1 MITDACVYADGS
13 DTSVRRFALN
23 AASCKFS
30 RIIAVGEN
38 LPAEYAGVEILRG
51 TVVPAESKGFQEALR
66 RARGTVILVNA
77 GENSFNRTAVS
88 AKNVRFLTGLADL
101 PKHGFDDVI
110 SRSMASRNCAAVF
123 DLSKIIDNRSRRNA
137 LSRYADVLKFSRKFR
152 FPVVIA
158 SGASSCL
165 GQRTVQECVAL
176 CSLFGME
183 RAEVYQALCACDAV
197 LFPREM
203 VEVVE

>member
-1 MITDACVYADGS
+1 MITDACVYTDGS
-13 DTSVRRFALN
+13 DTSIRRFALN

-38 LPAEYAGVEILRG
+38 LPAEYAGVEILHG
-51 TVVPAESKGFQEALR
+51 MVISAESKDFQDGLR
-66 RARGTVILVNA
+66 RARGMVILVNA
-77 GENSFNRTAVS
+77 GENSFNRSAVS

-110 SRSMASRNCAAVF
+110 SRMMASRKCAAVF
-123 DLSKIIDNRSRRNA
+123 DLSRIIDGKSRRNA
-137 LSRYADVLKFSRKFR
+137 LSHYAEVLKFARKFH

-165 GQRTVQECVAL
+165 GQRTVRECIAL

-183 RAEVYQALCACDAV
+183 CAEVYQALEACDAV
-197 LFPREM
+197 LYPHNP
-203 VEVVE
+203 VEVIE